1 VTPGMQFGDE
11 PHEGGEEHEE
21 GEEAGS
27 ATPASS

>member
-11 PHEGGEEHEE
+11 PHEAEVE
-21 GEEAGS
+21 GAEAEG

>member
-11 PHEGGEEHEE
+11 PHEG
-21 GEEAGS
+21 EEAES